1 MPSGIRCSCHFG
13 IRLHCSGICFPV
25 LMSRIEVC
33 GRALG
38 YRCSNT
44 SATVRQVLTKAHSLM
59 GAPSAIPLKCSS
71 KQLYLCGRPAGFRR
85 ASSSF
90 PFCHRWR
97 CVRRSC
103 ALGRLQM
110 SSQRTYIGQI
120 VVPSPTLR
128 TWQRHPKFGPL
139 KCLQALAA
147 RESQCSRLV
156 MGR

>member
-1 MPSGIRCSCHFG
+1 MPSGNSRS
-13 IRLHCSGICFPV
+13 SGIFFLA
-25 LMSRIEVC
+25 LMSRFEIC

-38 YRCSNT
+38 YRCSNPG
-44 SATVRQVLTKAHSLM
+44 ATVRQVLTKAHSLM
-59 GAPSAIPLKCSS
+59 GTPSAIPLKGSS
-71 KQLYLCGRPAGFRR
+71 KPLYLRGRSAGFRR

-110 SSQRTYIGQI
+110 SSQRTHIGQI

-128 TWQRHPKFGPL
+128 TWQRLSKFGHL

-147 RESQCSRLV
+147 RESQGSRLI